1 MYRRQ
6 LIALLC
12 TLVIAPACAGKH
24 LVTVPCSRG
33 PVNPIE
39 AGPLQDDLLGCR
51 ITAKHGRVLWP
62 VVWGEEGLAW
72 GLGPLKVAMSERDA
86 EIASWQAFL
95 AQWDARQQ
103 MTVTDRLAESAQG
116 KAK

>member
-1 MYRRQ
+1 MYRRH
-6 LIALLC
+6 LIVLLVALAAL
-12 TLVIAPACAGKH
+12 PACAGKR

-51 ITAKHGRVLWP
+51 ITPTHGRVLWP
-62 VVWGEEGLAW
+62 VEWGEEGLAW
-72 GLGPLKVAMSERDA
+72 GPGPLKVPVAERDA

-95 AQWDARQQ
+95 YQWDARQQ
-103 MTVTDRLAESAQG
+103 MTVADRLGEAR
-116 KAK
+116 